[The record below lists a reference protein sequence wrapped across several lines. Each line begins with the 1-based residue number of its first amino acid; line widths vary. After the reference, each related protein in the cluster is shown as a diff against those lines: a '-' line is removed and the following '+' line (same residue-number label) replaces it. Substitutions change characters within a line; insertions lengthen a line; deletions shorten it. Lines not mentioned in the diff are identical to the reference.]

1 MKPFII
7 LSYPR
12 SGNTLCR
19 FIIENYFNIRTYGYN
34 SIIDIAPLRYTLDK
48 YMHFD
53 LDWIG
58 FKRHNEIK
66 DFGIYTPLI
75 YIERDKEQ
83 AIDSHTRKQLNVEE
97 TEDQKW
103 ESNRLIF
110 DNHNGKKMLVPYNM
124 LLDDLPS
131 VINNISLFL
140 NKKPYEINLTQQALR
155 EECFKLYMIENKSFL
170 YEKNSSICT
179 QL

>member
-34 SIIDIAPLRYTLDK
+34 SIIDISPLRYTLDG
-48 YMHFD
+48 YREFD

-58 FKRHNEIK
+58 FKRHNEII

-75 YIERDKEQ
+75 YIERKKED
-83 AIDSHTRKQLNVEE
+83 AVDSHTRKELNVESNE
-97 TEDQKW
+97 FEKW
-103 ESNRLIF
+103 DKNKFIY
-110 DNHNGKKMLVPYNM
+110 DNHHGKKIIINYEDLVNN
-124 LLDDLPS
+124 LDS
-131 VINNISLFL
+131 VIKRLSVFFTKI
-140 NKKPYEINLTQQALR
+140 PYQVQLSEQEFRDQ
-155 EECFKLYMIENKSFL
+155 CFKLYTIENKSFL
-170 YEKNSSICT
+170 YEKSSGIGS
-179 QL
+179 

>member
-34 SIIDIAPLRYTLDK
+34 SIIDISPLRYTLDG
-48 YMHFD
+48 YRGFD

-58 FKRHNEIK
+58 FKRHSEIT

-75 YIERDKEQ
+75 YIERKKED
-83 AIDSHTRKQLNVEE
+83 AVDSHIRKELNVEDKE
-97 TEDQKW
+97 EEKW
-103 ESNRLIF
+103 DKNKFIF
-110 DNHNGKKMLVPYNM
+110 DNHHGKKIIIHY
-124 LLDDLPS
+124 DDL
-131 VINNISLFL
+131 VNNISSVIKDISGFL
-140 NKKPYEINLTQQALR
+140 NKQPSPVQLSEQDFR
-155 EECFKLYMIENKSFL
+155 EQCFKLYTIENKSFL
-170 YEKNSSICT
+170 YEKNISIGS
-179 QL
+179 